1 LTTISAFLD
10 RIDSQYGDRPAF
22 ISDNRTLTFSAFRQR
37 TARVASGLSAL
48 GVRAGDRVVVWLP
61 NVPAWFEVACACA
74 QLGAIAI
81 ACNTRFRS
89 TEVGDIIERS
99 RAKLLVFWPE
109 FKNIPFVDILG
120 EVPAA
125 QLAKLETVV
134 RYDDADWLHSPGEAP
149 ADGRGAD
156 RSGALAR
163 MREVAY
169 RSLLDSEPSSVA
181 SANDDGAAQPDG
193 NSGFLCFLTSGTTSR
208 PKFALHSQAGIVQHS
223 HDMARA
229 LGYAEPEVRV
239 LTMNP
244 LCGVLGFNQALA
256 ALAAGVPQVL
266 PVFFDAAD
274 VAATIPRERITHA
287 LGIDEAFHRVF
298 DRASGERPFPTLRVI
313 GGGSYNGDYEALVSR
328 AQALGVTAIGIYGMS
343 EIGAVF
349 SCQRVDAPSAK
360 RATAGGYPVSVEARV
375 RTRDPESGKL
385 LPPDE
390 IGELEFSGPSRML
403 GYLDDPASTA
413 RAVTSDGFVRSGDI
427 GRTHTDGSFS
437 FVSRTGDALRLSG
450 FLVSPLEIAGVLE
463 AHPSVARCQIVGCTV
478 ASVTRPVAFVIPR
491 QPGTIDEEGLIVWCK
506 TRLAPF
512 KAPVRVLS
520 LDAFPMST
528 GPNGEKVQHAKLRE
542 LAAAAVG

>member
-1 LTTISAFLD
+1 MTTISAFLD

-37 TARVASGLSAL
+37 TARVAGGLSAL
-48 GVRAGDRVVVWLP
+48 GVRAGDRVLVWLP
-61 NVPAWFEVACACA
+61 NVPAWLEVACACA

-89 TEVGDIIERS
+89 TEVGDILERS

-109 FKNIPFVDILG
+109 FKSIPFVDILG

-125 QLAKLETVV
+125 QLVSLETVV
-134 RYDDADWLHSPGEAP
+134 RYDDADWLHSPGNAP
-149 ADGRGAD
+149 ADAGCAATPSGGRGAGQS
-156 RSGALAR
+156 RALER
-163 MREVAY
+163 MREVSY
-169 RSLLDSEPSSVA
+169 RSLLDADPPSA
-181 SANDDGAAQPDG
+181 TGADHEGAVQPDG

-208 PKFALHSQAGIVQHS
+208 PKLALHSHAGIVQHAY
-223 HDMARA
+223 DMAHA

-266 PVFFDAAD
+266 PLFFDAAD
-274 VAATIPRERITHA
+274 VAGTIPRERITHA

-298 DRASGERPFPTLRVI
+298 DRANSERPFPTLRVI
-313 GGGSYNGDYEALVSR
+313 GGGSYNGDYEALVRR
-328 AQALGVTAIGIYGMS
+328 AQTLGITAIGIYGMS
-343 EIGAVF
+343 EVGAVF
-349 SCQRVDAPSAK
+349 ACQRVDAPSVK

-375 RTRDPESGKL
+375 RARDPESGRL

-390 IGELEFSGPSRML
+390 TGELEFSGPSRML

-427 GRTHTDGSFS
+427 GSTHTDGSFS

-478 ASVTRPVAFVIPR
+478 AAVTRPVAFDIPR
-491 QPGTIDEEGLIVWCK
+491 QPGVIDE
-506 TRLAPF
+506 
-512 KAPVRVLS
+512 
-520 LDAFPMST
+520 
-528 GPNGEKVQHAKLRE
+528 
-542 LAAAAVG
+542 